1 MLRSFLRLG
10 ITVLAASVFILVF
23 VLALDVP
30 MTTKAVNSV
39 LYVSLNA
46 DCGSGRTPC
55 YGVIQDAVDAAS
67 GGDLIKVAGG
77 VYTGV
82 RYIPELNREQWG
94 TYFTATQLVAI
105 TKTISV
111 QGGYSLADW
120 DSPDPETNPT
130 ILDAQGM
137 GRVMYVYGSPTI
149 EGLILTGGNAAG
161 LGGDPWTNQDSGGGL
176 YILGDGSVF
185 RNNEIVSNTA
195 HRAGGI
201 YARGITTL
209 QGNRIAENHAKS
221 QGGGVNLRYSDSILT
236 DNVIQNNVAAW
247 HGGGLSIHG
256 SSALLKGNLI
266 QGNNAYRGGG
276 GMDIA
281 FGRYGNPKA
290 INNVIIDNSVTDSQG
305 YGSAMSLDYEVYSEF
320 SHTTISQNTG
330 GDGSGI
336 NIAGNS
342 RITLTNTIFVSHTI
356 SIKAADQ
363 TTTTIDGIL
372 WYGHEQQYSDLGIVV
387 ITNAYTGTPA
397 FASDGYHLTNASN
410 AIDRGVNSSITTD
423 FDGQPRPIGSYD
435 LGADEVM
442 PNVTIDPMTSATLIY
457 TDTQGITTNIQLP
470 AGAVTE
476 ATTLVYVPVSDIA
489 SPAGFAF
496 AEHAFDLVAYRND
509 VAVTPLVFNTPIT
522 IVLSYAEDDVAN
534 LDETELQLLTWDEE
548 TQAWIDAAC
557 GAYDRHPTENWL
569 AVPICHLS
577 RFALF
582 GLQAQPATTVVK
594 RVSPEGQVH
603 YGDELTYTVVISGAP
618 GVEVNLYDPL
628 TSTTFIRFV
637 EQPDG
642 IEYANHAVTG
652 TTTLTPT
659 SQVTVSFVVQVGVPG
674 TIGIYVDVNNTACV
688 YPAGQTISMC
698 EWSNTVTNQAYRPYT
713 VFLPLVMRT
722 Q

>member
-10 ITVLAASVFILVF
+10 TTVLTASVFVLVL

-30 MTTKAVNSV
+30 MATKAVNSV
-39 LYVSLNA
+39 LYVSPNA

-55 YGVIQDAVDAAS
+55 YGAIQDAVDAAAV
-67 GGDLIKVAGG
+67 GDIIKIAGG

-105 TKTISV
+105 TKTIGIC
-111 QGGYSLADW
+111 GGYSLADW
-120 DSPDPETNPT
+120 DTPDPEANPT
-130 ILDAQGM
+130 TLDAQGM
-137 GRVMYVYGSPTI
+137 GRVMYVYGNPTI

-161 LGGDPWTNQDSGGGL
+161 LGGDPWSNQDSGGGL
-176 YILGDGSVF
+176 YIIGNGSIF
-185 RNNEIVSNTA
+185 RNNKIISNTA
-195 HRAGGI
+195 RRAGGI
-201 YARGITTL
+201 YAGGMTTL
-209 QGNRIAENHAKS
+209 QGNRISENYADS
-221 QGGGVNLRYSDSILT
+221 QGGGVNLRYSDSTLI

-247 HGGGLSIHG
+247 HGGGLSIFG
-256 SSALLKGNLI
+256 SSALLEDNLI

-281 FGRYGNPKA
+281 GGYYGNPKA

-305 YGSAMSLDYEVYSEF
+305 YGSAISLDGVYPEF

-342 RITLTNTIFVSHTI
+342 GITLTNTIFVSHTI

-363 TTTTIDGIL
+363 TTTTIDGVL
-372 WYGHEQQYSDLGIVV
+372 WYGHEQQYSGLGIVV
-387 ITNAYTGTPA
+387 ITHAYTGTPA
-397 FASDGYHLTNASN
+397 FALDGYHLTNASS
-410 AIDRGVNSSITTD
+410 AIDHGVDSSITTD
-423 FDGQPRPIGSYD
+423 FDGQPRPVGSYD

-442 PNVTIDPMTSATLIY
+442 PNVAIDPMTSATLIY

-470 AGAVTE
+470 VGAVTE

-489 SPAGFAF
+489 PPTGFAF
-496 AEHAFDLVAYRND
+496 AARAFDLVAYRND
-509 VAVTPLVFNTPIT
+509 VPVTPLVFNTPIT
-522 IVLSYAEDDVAN
+522 IVLSYAEDDVVN
-534 LDETELQLLTWDEE
+534 LDETELQLLTWNKE
-548 TQAWIDAAC
+548 TQTWIDAAC
-557 GAYDRHPTENWL
+557 GAYDRHPAENWL

-594 RVSPEGQVH
+594 RVSPEGQVQ

-618 GVEVNLYDPL
+618 GAEVSLYDPL
-628 TSTTFIRFV
+628 TSTTFVRFV

-642 IEYANHAVTG
+642 IAYANHAITG
-652 TTTLTPT
+652 TTTIAPT
-659 SQVTVSFVVQVGVPG
+659 NQITVSFVARVGVPG
-674 TIGIYVDVNNTACV
+674 TVGIYADVCNTACV
-688 YPAGQTISMC
+688 YPTGQTISMC
-698 EWSNTVTNQAYRPYT
+698 EWSNTVTNQAYRLYT
-713 VFLPLVMRT
+713 IFLPLIIRN